1 MTTMRI
7 GALTMMSCVR
17 FGACARVP
25 AGPNVGLG
33 SPALASRL
41 TSFQGEDLVCRQ
53 WAAQQAGNDTGA
65 RVGSEDRA
73 RRGHRHAPQELVR
86 RPLWARPGGAVDNSE
101 VPGHGVGQGVSD
113 QLQTG
118 PVTASSRRL
127 RRRHRL
133 ALHGERDRCRVGAGA
148 KKLRCAFIR

>member
-73 RRGHRHAPQELVR
+73 RRGHRHAPR
-86 RPLWARPGGAVDNSE
+86 NWFGGLFGPAL
-101 VPGHGVGQGVSD
+101 VGQRIIPKCPDMAWGK
-113 QLQTG
+113 
-118 PVTASSRRL
+118 A
-127 RRRHRL
+127 
-133 ALHGERDRCRVGAGA
+133 
-148 KKLRCAFIR
+148 